1 MGGSGINVK
10 FKCKPDLDSPF
21 PFQIHLQAECPTV
34 AVVMIDKK
42 FTDNDEYV
50 ESLEVLSEQIEEH
63 GNGSR
68 LLPVAVES
76 GVLDNIALD
85 QQILRSDLWD
95 LEGEAYMQRLIR
107 ELAHEF
113 SRVLRHYLNLLLNP
127 DIDQMGIEQDL
138 EKIQI
143 FLSHTKHDGKGKD
156 IAEKIRGWIHQNS
169 NLSSFMDVHDIP
181 SGLPFSDVIEKHISK
196 SVFLAIHT
204 DHYSSREWCRRE
216 VIEAKRKGVPMIVAD
231 CLQIGDEKAFPY
243 LGNVPIVRMD
253 PIARN
258 CIEVIIGRLVDEV
271 LANFLWSCR
280 VEKIPERPENIMFL
294 PRSPEL
300 LSLVTL
306 ETKQER
312 PNVIVYP
319 DPPLGMEEMDLFS
332 SILRDGLQ
340 IRSMSQWLTKEDI

>member
-1 MGGSGINVK
+1 
-10 FKCKPDLDSPF
+10 
-21 PFQIHLQAECPTV
+21 
-34 AVVMIDKK
+34 
-42 FTDNDEYV
+42 
-50 ESLEVLSEQIEEH
+50 
-63 GNGSR
+63 
-68 LLPVAVES
+68 
-76 GVLDNIALD
+76 
-85 QQILRSDLWD
+85 
-95 LEGEAYMQRLIR
+95 
-107 ELAHEF
+107 
-113 SRVLRHYLNLLLNP
+113 
-127 DIDQMGIEQDL
+127 
-138 EKIQI
+138 
-143 FLSHTKHDGKGKD
+143 
-156 IAEKIRGWIHQNS
+156 
-169 NLSSFMDVHDIP
+169 
-181 SGLPFSDVIEKHISK
+181 
-196 SVFLAIHT
+196 
-204 DHYSSREWCRRE
+204 
-216 VIEAKRKGVPMIVAD
+216 
-231 CLQIGDEKAFPY
+231 LQIGDEKAFPY